1 MFCTVT
7 NKRSIHLTNGQNQI
21 LQIRKYNKIILL
33 KLHIGS
39 IKYLTIKLKRNEHL
53 KTDIIRNNY

>member
-7 NKRSIHLTNGQNQI
+7 NKRSIHLTNGQSQI
-21 LQIRKYNKIILL
+21 LRIRKYNKIILL

-53 KTDIIRNNY
+53 KTNIIRNNY